1 MPIHPSSP
9 GALCGY
15 PLLGRGYVSRPY
27 LAHEAPRPATTRGRK
42 AVHDPSRS
50 TAPRRRSLFVGRTV
64 PILAYHKVAEIP
76 AGVRYN
82 SNYVLPSQFAAQLNF
97 LRRARFQSIT
107 FAQYESHRLTGAPLP
122 RRPVLITFDDGYR
135 SNRDVAL
142 PLLRRFGFSATVF
155 LVSDLIGCTNRW
167 DADEIQEPLLSLDD
181 IRVMRRAG
189 IDFQSHTCTHRR
201 LTALTDADM
210 YAELVESRRT
220 LENALHAPVS
230 AIAYPW
236 GECTP
241 LVQRLARAAGYHS
254 GVILRRRTNF
264 AHTPLFELRRIGVN
278 HATSLARFG
287 WDLLRLRWRG
297 D

>member
-9 GALCGY
+9 GAIRGY
-15 PLLGRGYVSRPY
+15 PFIGRGNVSRPH
-27 LAHEAPRPATTRGRK
+27 LADEVLRSATTRGRK
-42 AVHDPSRS
+42 TVHDPSRL
-50 TAPRRRSLFVGRTV
+50 APPRRRSLFVGSTV

-76 AGVRYN
+76 SGVRYN
-82 SNYVLPSQFAAQLNF
+82 SNYVLPSQFAEQLAF

-107 FAQYESHRLTGAPLP
+107 FAQYESHRLTGAALP
-122 RRPVLITFDDGYR
+122 RRPILITFDDGYR

-155 LVSDLIGCTNRW
+155 LVSDLIGRTNRW

-181 IRVMRRAG
+181 VRAMQRAG
-189 IDFQSHTCTHRR
+189 IDFQSHTCTHPR

-210 YAELVESRRT
+210 FAELVESRRA
-220 LENALHAPVS
+220 LESALNAPVS

-241 LVQRLARAAGYHS
+241 LVQCLAKAAGYRS
-254 GVILRRRTNF
+254 GVTLRRRTNF

-278 HATSLARFG
+278 HTTTLARFA